1 MNGKKAKEIRKAA
14 KQIHPLCKN
23 KQITEHTVYQE
34 LKTQYKRGTIKNN
47 LKRRINEPQTN

>member
-1 MNGKKAKEIRKAA
+1 VNGKKAKEIRKAA